1 MGIAFCVLPWIL
13 NWRSKT
19 RDVISRQKCVFKR
32 PLPTLSL
39 GLQTFFLLSF
49 VFILFFFLYSTWR
62 DCDWSKDVVGYW
74 DYPLQ
79 SSFISCVFPSTA
91 WKTFS
96 PSACDSMEC
105 WFQGMMLPRRLT
117 LSTRVAHLLNI
128 PKCSVDRSRGKGVEL
143 NGYRTISDLSVYVC
157 VGVLFRPQR
166 LQRVCCFY
174 WRIDFERRR
183 TPQYRLRLY
192 DIPSSFN

>member
-1 MGIAFCVLPWIL
+1 MGY
-13 NWRSKT
+13 
-19 RDVISRQKCVFKR
+19 
-32 PLPTLSL
+32 
-39 GLQTFFLLSF
+39 G
-49 VFILFFFLYSTWR
+49 
-62 DCDWSKDVVGYW
+62 

-117 LSTRVAHLLNI
+117 LSRPSLELRIFLTFPNTRWI
-128 PKCSVDRSRGKGVEL
+128 DTRGKGVEL
-143 NGYRTISDLSVYVC
+143 NSCRTISDLSVYVC
-157 VGVLFRPQR
+157 VGVLFLPQR

-183 TPQYRLRLY
+183 VQCRLRLY
-192 DIPSSFN
+192 DIHSVSTRNYDIRSFQKQSTTPKLFNILH